1 MPAMEIFYHQ
11 MCRIDKIEA
20 RKMLIKTY
28 EETKSIRKVA
38 KIWMTSRNVVRKWI
52 KRYKEK
58 GEKGLKDISHRPRL
72 SPKRV
77 SENIEKKVIK
87 IRKERGYGK
96 RRIFYFLLLEE
107 GIKIPE
113 STIRNILRRNG
124 LRRKKKVRKIF
135 YPAKWAYDEDRPFR
149 LAQVDTK
156 DIYDKGTL
164 GTKIWTHI
172 TRKRLPRYQW
182 TFCEGRTR
190 LRFIALSRG
199 LNITNG
205 LCFVVLVMS
214 WLRAWGIK
222 EEVFWQEDWG
232 QEFGGDNP
240 KKLRELNKEYY
251 QPYGAILGRA
261 PKGRKGYQGRVE
273 RSHRTDD
280 EEFYIPL
287 LPKINEEKELLEWAG
302 KWIYWYNVKRPHFG
316 EKMDGKPPLLKLRYL
331 GYNLPEEFACFPP
344 IILDNVSTFLAVR
357 GGNDLLAPYIIY
369 SKTTNNY

>member
-11 MCRIDKIEA
+11 MCKIDKIEA

-28 EETKSIRKVA
+28 KELRSIRKAA
-38 KIWMTSRNVVRKWI
+38 KTWGTSRNVVRKWI
-52 KRYKEK
+52 RRYKEE
-58 GEKGLKDISHRPRL
+58 GEKGLKDISHKPHF

-77 SENIEKKVIK
+77 SLDIEKKVIK

-96 RRIFYFLLLEE
+96 RRISYFLLLEE
-107 GIKIPE
+107 GINLSE

-164 GTKIWTHI
+164 GTEIWTHI

-222 EEVFWQEDWG
+222 EEIFWQEDWG

-240 KKLRELNKEYY
+240 KKLRELDKEYY

-287 LPKINEEKELLEWAG
+287 LLKINIEKELLEWAG

-316 EKMDGKPPLLKLRYL
+316 KGMNGKPPLLRLKDL
-331 GYNLPEEFACFPP
+331 GYNLPEEFACLPP
-344 IILDNVSTFLAVR
+344 IILDDISTFWAVR
-357 GGNDLLAPYIIY
+357 GGNNLLAPY
-369 SKTTNNY
+369 N